1 MSFINIHSRKGQ
13 KLNSISPKKN
23 INTNANAHRH
33 SSIPINPEIINYI
46 QIVQSDKDNDKSKQ
60 TYTHKNSIPSSYE
73 RMINKKITKFQTAPL
88 LNEDITNDKDK
99 RFTAK
104 KGLLYLLNNLSNGT
118 FCPDIEDYFKKM
130 KEKKVE
136 EFRDKIDNDLNN
148 FNIMDE
154 IDRRGRKKKMRDSSI
169 KRLLNNLAENTDN
182 NMGENRVNY
191 NFKKKE
197 KNNKD
202 IKEDIGI
209 KKYEDDYDE
218 KELINLYDK
227 NQIKDNIFHLNYNK
241 EKLNKMKLKKETMG
255 INNKEE

>member
-1 MSFINIHSRKGQ
+1 M
-13 KLNSISPKKN
+13 
-23 INTNANAHRH
+23 
-33 SSIPINPEIINYI
+33 
-46 QIVQSDKDNDKSKQ
+46 
-60 TYTHKNSIPSSYE
+60 
-73 RMINKKITKFQTAPL
+73 
-88 LNEDITNDKDK
+88 
-99 RFTAK
+99 
-104 KGLLYLLNNLSNGT
+104 
-118 FCPDIEDYFKKM
+118 
-130 KEKKVE
+130 
-136 EFRDKIDNDLNN
+136 
-148 FNIMDE
+148 
-154 IDRRGRKKKMRDSSI
+154 
-169 KRLLNNLAENTDN
+169 NNLAENTDN

-209 KKYEDDYDE
+209 KKYENDYDE

>member
-1 MSFINIHSRKGQ
+1 
-13 KLNSISPKKN
+13 
-23 INTNANAHRH
+23 
-33 SSIPINPEIINYI
+33 
-46 QIVQSDKDNDKSKQ
+46 
-60 TYTHKNSIPSSYE
+60 
-73 RMINKKITKFQTAPL
+73 MINKKITKFQTAPL

-154 IDRRGRKKKMRDSSI
+154 IDRRGRKKKTRDSSI

-182 NMGENRVNY
+182 NMGENRVN
-191 NFKKKE
+191 
-197 KNNKD
+197 
-202 IKEDIGI
+202 
-209 KKYEDDYDE
+209 
-218 KELINLYDK
+218 
-227 NQIKDNIFHLNYNK
+227 
-241 EKLNKMKLKKETMG
+241 
-255 INNKEE
+255 

>member
-1 MSFINIHSRKGQ
+1 
-13 KLNSISPKKN
+13 
-23 INTNANAHRH
+23 
-33 SSIPINPEIINYI
+33 
-46 QIVQSDKDNDKSKQ
+46 
-60 TYTHKNSIPSSYE
+60 
-73 RMINKKITKFQTAPL
+73 MINKKITKFQTAPI

-154 IDRRGRKKKMRDSSI
+154 IDRRGRKKKTRDSSI

-182 NMGENRVNY
+182 NTGENRINY

>member
-154 IDRRGRKKKMRDSSI
+154 IDRRGRKKKTRDSSI
-169 KRLLNNLAENTDN
+169 KRLLNTLRKIRIIIWEKI
-182 NMGENRVNY
+182 GLIIIL
-191 NFKKKE
+191 KKKKKIIKILRKILE
-197 KNNKD
+197 LKNMKM
-202 IKEDIGI
+202 IMM
-209 KKYEDDYDE
+209 KK
-218 KELINLYDK
+218 N
-227 NQIKDNIFHLNYNK
+227 
-241 EKLNKMKLKKETMG
+241 
-255 INNKEE
+255 